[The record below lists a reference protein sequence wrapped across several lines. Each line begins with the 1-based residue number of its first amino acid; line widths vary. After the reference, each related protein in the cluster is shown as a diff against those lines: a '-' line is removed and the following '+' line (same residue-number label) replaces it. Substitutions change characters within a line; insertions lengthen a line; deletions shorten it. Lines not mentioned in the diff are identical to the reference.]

1 VSLWQQAWVGLDCGN
16 PQSADALFAR
26 APPSLGL
33 PNARAVCALRTGDP
47 QAALAFLTLV
57 VDCHGA
63 EILLVGRPNGLS
75 RHARLGWGGGYAKHL
90 VAPRRRC
97 QAGHGLHT
105 QIAIQR
111 LAIVVPAACWDGWS
125 QARAEAA
132 AALGYQMLPIDL

>member
-1 VSLWQQAWVGLDCGN
+1 MSLWQQAWVGLDCGN

-90 VAPRRRC
+90 VAPRRPPTINFNFLSSPIDAELTVR
-97 QAGHGLHT
+97 AT
-105 QIAIQR
+105 RI
-111 LAIVVPAACWDGWS
+111 
-125 QARAEAA
+125 ARAIMTAP
-132 AALGYQMLPIDL
+132 ALAPMQVTEIAPGA